1 MEEHMAHR
9 MISDVELLDAA
20 LELFRTHGFDGVSLK
35 QLSDAT
41 GLEKASLYYRYP
53 GGKDEIVMAVA
64 QGVTAWFQQN
74 VFELLK
80 GDTAPSKK
88 IETVARNLR
97 DFYQGGSK
105 SCVTDV
111 LSLPGGPDSL
121 RNGLKG
127 VMDEWVNSFA
137 AVARESGL
145 SLTLAKSRAV
155 DAIVRIEGSLV
166 LARVT
171 GDRSAFEKALKSLA
185 PSLTESAS
193 YAPR

>member
-1 MEEHMAHR
+1 MEGNMAHR
-9 MISDVELLDAA
+9 TISDIELLSAA
-20 LELFRTHGFDGVSLK
+20 LDLFRTHGFDGVSLK

-53 GGKDEIVMAVA
+53 GGKDEIVLAVA
-64 QGVTAWFQQN
+64 QLVTAWFQQN
-74 VFELLK
+74 VLEPLK
-80 GDTAPSKK
+80 ADITPGKK

-97 DFYQGGSK
+97 EFYQAGSK

-121 RNGLKG
+121 RRGLKEA
-127 VMDEWVNSFA
+127 MEAWINSFA

-145 SLTLAKSRAV
+145 SPALAKSRAC
-155 DAIVRIEGSLV
+155 DAIIRIEGSLV

-171 GDRSAFEKALKSLA
+171 GDNSAFERALRSLA
-185 PSLTESAS
+185 PSLTENERYS
-193 YAPR
+193 PR